1 MRQEMHLFC
10 LIRLLDVSACARNQ
24 SLDLT
29 LVFEYIDQDLTTF
42 MNCAEHGLS
51 REKIKVT
58 PVDEC
63 IPLVFK
69 HNTIF
74 LFLLFTITIIVHY
87 FNIFPIAFRRKTL
100 AFRCDNF
107 FAPSHGGLRPF
118 EYAAARRATI
128 SSAPV
133 NPVI

>member
-58 PVDEC
+58 PVNEC

-74 LFLLFTITIIVHY
+74 LFLLFTITIL
-87 FNIFPIAFRRKTL
+87 IFFLLRSVAKLLHSVAITF
-100 AFRCDNF
+100 
-107 FAPSHGGLRPF
+107 SLRPMEVSGLSNMQQHAGPQF
-118 EYAAARRATI
+118 HLLQ
-128 SSAPV
+128 
-133 NPVI
+133 